1 MRKYGLSAML
11 IVLGVSLSVALSSH
25 LEAQKTKGKTRA
37 ATTKQLMKGLV
48 AANCGGLGGA
58 LKAETTDWDAVSQH
72 AALLN
77 ESGYLLLD
85 DGRCP
90 DGEWAKGAK
99 ALQECSAAVL
109 KAAEEKNLDA
119 AKAAFGELTKNG
131 CAVCHAAH
139 KGK

>member
-25 LEAQKTKGKTRA
+25 VEAQKTKGKTRA
-37 ATTKQLMKGLV
+37 ATTKQLMKGIV
-48 AANCGGLGGA
+48 GANCGA
-58 LKAETTDWDAVSQH
+58 LKASLDAETTDWDAVSLQ

-90 DGEWAKGAK
+90 DGEWAKAAK
-99 ALQECSAAVL
+99 AMQTCSAAVL
-109 KAAEEKNLDA
+109 TAAEEKNLDG
-119 AKAAFGELTKNG
+119 AKAAFGELTKNACG
-131 CAVCHAAH
+131 GCHAAH